1 MEHAARLLVIRI
13 WLPDRPGALGQ
24 IASRIGAVHGDLLA
38 IDILERGGG
47 QVVDELIVSL
57 PAAVPEALLARE
69 LNAVDGV
76 SVELIEPTTAARPDP
91 TMALFELAAQVAET
105 NDPVGVLGAGL
116 MPAFDADWVCCLRD
130 GEILHTSGPAPSAEW
145 IAAFVGGSEHLD
157 ELDVVGNAPPD
168 VLRVRL
174 GRCGLTL
181 AIGRSGRAVHERE
194 RARLRALARIVDAL
208 IVLPV

>member
-1 MEHAARLLVIRI
+1 MEHDPRLLVIRI

-24 IASRIGAVHGDLLA
+24 IASRIGAVRGDLLA

-57 PAAVPEALLARE
+57 PSEVPEALLARE
-69 LNAVDGV
+69 LDAVDGV
-76 SVELIEPTTAARPDP
+76 SVEMIEATTATRPDP
-91 TMALFELAAQVAET
+91 TMALFELAAQVAEA
-105 NDPVGVLGAGL
+105 DQPIAVLGDGL
-116 MPAFDADWVCCLRD
+116 RSAFDADWVCCLRH
-130 GEILHTSGPAPSAEW
+130 GEIVHRSGPAPSADW
-145 IAAFVGGSEHLD
+145 VAAFVEGSDHLD

-174 GRCGLTL
+174 GRSGLTL

-194 RARLRALARIVDAL
+194 RARLRALARIVDSL